1 IAETHKRFAFPFAC
15 LTLTAMTFI
24 LAIQGR
30 RFTTRPRT
38 VMAILFLAMGFYLL
52 LVLGQNLALSGTV
65 PGWLGGWFSNFI
77 YGAFILRSFITNKT
91 PCSGFLSFLIPPTPA
106 GDVNDRSMSHTPGSE
121 RQVVVGKISRGIPVI
136 SLNLINYLLMSE
148 VVKYFVLAV

>member
-1 IAETHKRFAFPFAC
+1 SLTLEAQLFNGVSLEYGGSRSADLTVSHTPPIMQSTVAFTKSIVKQADNQEDLANSKEPEVLAEMSLREMKEFILRAKTEKEKRQAIAETHKRFAFPFAC

-65 PGWLGGWFSNFI
+65 PGWL
-77 YGAFILRSFITNKT
+77 
-91 PCSGFLSFLIPPTPA
+91 
-106 GDVNDRSMSHTPGSE
+106 
-121 RQVVVGKISRGIPVI
+121 
-136 SLNLINYLLMSE
+136 
-148 VVKYFVLAV
+148 